1 MSRSD
6 TEDRTP
12 SYIALY
18 ESGELARRIEALEAI
33 LTSCTLCPRNCRVD
47 RTRGEV
53 GVCRAGE
60 AAMIS
65 SASPHFGEEAPL
77 VGSNGSGT
85 IFMTHC
91 NHRCVFCQNYDIS
104 QETRGGRGDE
114 VGPEEL
120 AGVMGALAGRGCHNI
135 NIVSPTHYVPQ
146 VVAALPYA
154 VQKGLNLPLVYNT
167 GGYDSLEVIRLLEGI
182 FDIYMPDYKFTDP
195 RPAQRYMNAPDY
207 PEVIQDILRE
217 MHRQVGTLRMDE
229 AGIAYRGLLIRH
241 LVMPGDAAGTAA
253 AMEFIAS
260 ELSSDSYVNVM
271 QQYHPMYRAG
281 DFPEIARRVSVEEY
295 LDAVKAARRAGL
307 ARGF

>member
-12 SYIALY
+12 FYIALY
-18 ESGELARRIEALEAI
+18 ESGELVRRIEALSKI

-53 GVCRAGE
+53 GVCRAGA

-65 SASPHFGEEAPL
+65 SASPHFGEEPPL

-91 NHRCVFCQNYDIS
+91 NHRCVFCQNHDIS
-104 QETRGGRGDE
+104 QETRGRGGDE

-120 AGVMGALAGRGCHNI
+120 AGVMAVLAGRGCHNI

-146 VVAALPYA
+146 IVAALPYA
-154 VQKGLNLPLVYNT
+154 VEMGLDRPLVYNT

-182 FDIYMPDYKFTDP
+182 FDIYMPDYKFTNP
-195 RPAQRYMNAPDY
+195 GPAERYMNAPDY
-207 PEVIQDILRE
+207 PEVIQSVLRE
-217 MHRQVGTLRMDE
+217 MHRQVGTLRTDDG
-229 AGIAYRGLLIRH
+229 GIAYRGLLIRH
-241 LVMPGDAAGTAA
+241 LVMPGDAAGTAE
-253 AMEFIAS
+253 AMEFIAT
-260 ELSSDSYVNVM
+260 ELSPDSYVNVM

-281 DFPEIARRVSVEEY
+281 DFPEIARRLSLEEY
-295 LDAVKAARRAGL
+295 LDAVRAARRAGL
-307 ARGF
+307 TRGF